1 MQPSKMFRHAR
12 LLHKRDPQISDLSDL
27 PSSIGNPTATLPQ
40 SIGASG
46 VTPDPSATAQ
56 IVTAEAPSG
65 FTTVTE
71 TESLV
76 ESITSL
82 NTVSTVV
89 TTRTRII
96 TNQSEYASLTSAA
109 GLSASTSTH
118 STTTTSKPS
127 AAATSSAAS
136 EKSSST
142 NTSTLIPAI
151 VVPVIVVLLASLG
164 VFWFLMRR
172 RHKKELDSQP
182 EFVMAGK
189 GEKLSSRSN
198 SGRSTSSLAESEKK
212 STAIQTTEFSANKSP
227 PSTTSE
233 WPSSQIGLARPLTPQ
248 GTMPAVASSPM
259 TQWRPGAAPPE
270 RQYRNFSGPAPR
282 PTTSG
287 RTGPPNPAREPPQ
300 QQQQQQRN
308 RGYSNPAQ
316 RGPPPPF
323 SRSGP
328 SPTPRTVRTP
338 DLVRGGPSPVSQRP
352 SPTMSSSQ
360 GFRSESKANA
370 GPAPPPSAFRLRDPS
385 PTMNHNTRAQAPP
398 RLAAPPPGAYNGASS
413 ISRYSPIVKEMP
425 GSAPVSKA
433 SSVSG
438 KRGPPPPLQ
447 TSNHAGRRQG
457 QGTGTKSAHSHSDSP
472 SPGLTEENMRI
483 ARLANSSRLG
493 YSTTPAEPS
502 PSPKLPPPATRSQL
516 IPRESPKGKPEN
528 YFGGSTTSETEP
540 QSPELPIMSMSMTSR
555 SHRAASDRASIV
567 SDPDEYEDIDAKSDI
582 SSLNEFERFDFGP
595 AATARGGSSQ
605 GGSAAGQSL
614 NYFASH
620 NSPAGGRG
628 SPFGNDTTTYE
639 RW

>member
-1 MQPSKMFRHAR
+1 MQPSRMFRHAL
-12 LLHKRDPQISDLSDL
+12 LLHKRDPQRSDLSDL

-40 SIGASG
+40 SIGPSG
-46 VTPDPSATAQ
+46 VTADPSATAQ

-82 NTVSTVV
+82 NTVSTVA
-89 TTRTRII
+89 TTKTRII
-96 TNQSEYASLTSAA
+96 TDQSEYASLTSAA
-109 GLSASTSTH
+109 ALSASTSTRA
-118 STTTTSKPS
+118 TTSKTS

-151 VVPVIVVLLASLG
+151 VVPVVVVLLASLG
-164 VFWFLMRR
+164 IFWFLMRR
-172 RHKKELDSQP
+172 RHKRELDSQP

-212 STAIQTTEFSANKSP
+212 LTAIQSTEIPSVKSP

-248 GTMPAVASSPM
+248 GTKPVVASRPM
-259 TQWRPGAAPPE
+259 EQSRPGTAPAE

-287 RTGPPNPAREPPQ
+287 RPGPPTSTREPPQ
-300 QQQQQQRN
+300 HQQQQRN

-316 RGPPPPF
+316 RGPPPP
-323 SRSGP
+323 SKSGP
-328 SPTPRTVRTP
+328 SPTPRAVRTP
-338 DLVRGGPSPVSQRP
+338 DPVRGGPSPVSQRP

-360 GFRSESKANA
+360 GVRSESKANA
-370 GPAPPPSAFRLRDPS
+370 APPPSAFRLRDPS
-385 PTMNHNTRAQAPP
+385 PSMNHNGRAQAPP

-413 ISRYSPIVKEMP
+413 ISRYSPIVKETP
-425 GSAPVSKA
+425 GIPVSKA
-433 SSVSG
+433 SSV

-447 TSNHAGRRQG
+447 TSNLARRQG
-457 QGTGTKSAHSHSDSP
+457 SKSPHSA

-493 YSTTPAEPS
+493 GYTPAEPS

-528 YFGGSTTSETEP
+528 YFGGSTTSEP
-540 QSPELPIMSMSMTSR
+540 QSPAAVSMSLDP
-555 SHRAASDRASIV
+555 RAASDRASIV

-582 SSLNEFERFDFGP
+582 SSLNEFERFDFG
-595 AATARGGSSQ
+595 AAAAGAGSR

-628 SPFGNDTTTYE
+628 SPFGNDATYE